1 MTKAIIVDDEPKMG
15 ELLFEILKDLFPN
28 IEVDNPYANWKDAI
42 KAVHN
47 IQPDILFMDISMP
60 EKSGFDILN
69 LLPDIDAEIIF
80 VTAHSEFAVEA
91 FEHAAAG
98 YILKPINET
107 KLVDTVNRVLKK
119 IDKKHISNPKTTT
132 SKIGIP
138 DNDSIVYY
146 NIADIIYLE
155 SVNRYTKVVTNRQSI
170 TSSYSLGTYKKTL
183 LDDTDSNFLLAHRS
197 FIINLEHV
205 VRFDAN
211 NFVIMS
217 NGKEIPV
224 SKNSKA
230 EFLNKL
236 KKVGK

>member
-1 MTKAIIVDDEPKMG
+1 MIKAIIVDDEPKMG
-15 ELLFEILKDLFPN
+15 ELLLDILNSLFPN
-28 IEVDNPYANWKDAI
+28 IEVDNPYTNWKDAI

-47 IQPDILFMDISMP
+47 TQPDIIFMDISMP
-60 EKSGFDILN
+60 EKTGFDILN

-80 VTAHSEFAVEA
+80 VTAHSEFAIEA

-119 IDKKHISNPKTTT
+119 IDKKQDVQHRSNIN
-132 SKIGIP
+132 KIGIP
-138 DNDSIVYY
+138 DNESIVYY
-146 NIADIIYLE
+146 NISDIIYLE
-155 SVNRYTKVVTNRQSI
+155 SVNRYTQVVTTDQNI

-183 LDDTDSNFLLAHRS
+183 LQSNFLVVHRS

-224 SKNSKA
+224 SKSSKTD
-230 EFLNKL
+230 FLNKL
-236 KKVGK
+236 KKISK

>member
-1 MTKAIIVDDEPKMG
+1 MIKSIIVDDEPKMG
-15 ELLFEILKDLFPN
+15 ELLLDILNSLFPN
-28 IEVDNPYANWKDAI
+28 IEVDNPYTNWKDAI

-47 IQPDILFMDISMP
+47 TQPDIIFMDISMP
-60 EKSGFDILN
+60 EKTGFDILN

-80 VTAHSEFAVEA
+80 VTAHSEFAIEA

-119 IDKKHISNPKTTT
+119 IDKKQDVQHRSNIN
-132 SKIGIP
+132 KIGIP
-138 DNDSIVYY
+138 DNESIVYY
-146 NIADIIYLE
+146 NISDIIYLE
-155 SVNRYTKVVTNRQSI
+155 SVNRYTQVVTTDQNI

-183 LDDTDSNFLLAHRS
+183 LQSNFLVVHRS

-224 SKNSKA
+224 SKSSKTD
-230 EFLNKL
+230 FLNKL
-236 KKVGK
+236 KKISK